1 MSVKADE
8 ATVIKAGLIELQTEI
23 SKNQKVLNEELASNL
38 VNVQD
43 EFFVSS
49 QKIQAAIDEARREV
63 NEKKSSCVIM

>member
-1 MSVKADE
+1 MYVKADE

-49 QKIQAAIDEARREV
+49 QKIQAAIDEARRAV

>member
-1 MSVKADE
+1 M
-8 ATVIKAGLIELQTEI
+8 IKAGLIELQTEI

-49 QKIQAAIDEARREV
+49 QKIQAAIDEARRAV